1 MTADHQTWVPHLR
14 GVFVFA
20 AKVGYH
26 ERKSA
31 DVLRTLNVVK
41 GKDPRLLF
49 HGFGWNNVHHPTAVN
64 SPLIPPPKFHAPWT
78 SSPLRHPELPSQH
91 IFLPRAITLCE
102 ASGVEPF
109 FCLKWPL
116 HRRHRFC
123 QDPLHQ
129 FDLIQFRLEVNRP

>member
-64 SPLIPPPKFHAPWT
+64 SLLIPPPRFHARGSHHLSVTRNCLLNTNFFPAPSLCARLLVSNPSFASNGHYIAAT
-78 SSPLRHPELPSQH
+78 GSVRILFISS
-91 IFLPRAITLCE
+91 I
-102 ASGVEPF
+102 
-109 FCLKWPL
+109 
-116 HRRHRFC
+116 
-123 QDPLHQ
+123 
-129 FDLIQFRLEVNRP
+129 